1 MSTGCANEIR
11 FAVLTS
17 VETRHRFV
25 ANALRRSLSV
35 VAVGYERTGYSP
47 AATAS
52 EADLTEGERRIVCEH
67 YEDRARQE
75 ERYFGHDAA
84 FIEHGSS
91 AGPAGVA
98 VAYAAGA
105 IPAGSGGVK
114 VSVAATVS
122 AAKAGSVAEIE
133 PEAGSDRAKGAEG
146 SRGSDG
152 ADAGCSVRPIAPG
165 KLNSADTLRFLQEA
179 GAEALL
185 VYGTNLIKPPLLDA
199 FGGRIINLHLGL
211 SPYYRGTA
219 TNFYPLLNDEPEY
232 VGATVHLIDA
242 GIDSGPILHHA
253 RPVITADD
261 GPHTIGCKAIL
272 VGLEKMILAARELSE
287 GRLAPVPQWAVP
299 NPRLYLR
306 RDFHPRQVVCLYELL
321 ADGLIPRYVARA
333 GEVAP
338 RVRLVE

>member
-1 MSTGCANEIR
+1 MLLVK

-17 VETRHRFV
+17 VETRHRYV
-25 ANALRRSLSV
+25 ANALRRALPV

-98 VAYAAGA
+98 VVYAAGA
-105 IPAGSGGVK
+105 IPAGSGAVK
-114 VSVAATVS
+114 VSAAATVS
-122 AAKAGSVAEIE
+122 AARAGTAAEIG
-133 PEAGSDRAKGAEG
+133 PAGSDRAKEAEV
-146 SRGSDG
+146 SRGSGG

-165 KLNSADTLRFLQEA
+165 KLNSADTLQFLQEA
-179 GAEALL
+179 GAGALL

-199 FGGRIINLHLGL
+199 FAGRIINLHLGL

-253 RPVITADD
+253 RPVIAAED
-261 GPHTIGCKAIL
+261 GPHMIGCKAIL
-272 VGLEKMILAARELSE
+272 AGVEKMILAARELSE

-306 RDFHPRQVVCLYELL
+306 RDFHPRQVVRLHEML

-333 GEVAP
+333 AEVAP